1 MSVVPQDQA
10 VPVVPVAV
18 VLAVPAVVA
27 PVEAT
32 HQALQDPVQAPVPV
46 LAGERRGK
54 VGYIDTECNN
64 QISDYSLYYS

>member
-1 MSVVPQDQA
+1 MSVVPRDRA
-10 VPVVPVAV
+10 VPVDPAVA

-32 HQALQDPVQAPVPV
+32 HQAVQGPVQAPVPV